1 MKGFAT
7 NRKAVLDFPA
17 LSFWSNE
24 NKTTAAVNDKDA
36 AGTCWGQPPLLQ
48 QPGGTT
54 IFRPSQVSKAEQTP
68 SLCLEAPNFASVSET
83 SCVHSWQ
90 HHKEPS
96 DSCYITR
103 NLSSSSESGWGTAL
117 SRGLLLLKEVGRVGD
132 RDPTPICLH
141 LGSFSSNFSTFFLHE
156 PARNLDNSHCNQCYA
171 CVLNA
176 NLRAEFKSVC
186 RIPRA
191 PKAIN
196 AENKFNLTWKKGL
209 NIYAPNMSSS
219 LHSSVPFIAELF
231 LSTESHP
238 FELGHS
244 LFRKYN

>member
-17 LSFWSNE
+17 LSFCSNE
-24 NKTTAAVNDKDA
+24 NKTNTAANDKDA
-36 AGTCWGQPPLLQ
+36 AGTCWGQPPLLH

-54 IFRPSQVSKAEQTP
+54 IFRSSQVTKAEQTP
-68 SLCLEAPNFASVSET
+68 SLCLEAPTLILSET
-83 SCVHSWQ
+83 SCACSWQ

-96 DSCYITR
+96 DSCYIIH
-103 NLSSSSESGWGTAL
+103 NWSSLSESGWGTAL

-132 RDPTPICLH
+132 RDPTSICLH
-141 LGSFSSNFSTFFLHE
+141 LGSFSSSFSTFFLHK
-156 PARNLDNSHCNQCYA
+156 PARNLYNSHWNQCYA
-171 CVLNA
+171 RVLNA

-231 LSTESHP
+231 SSTESHP

>member
-1 MKGFAT
+1 MTRMQLGHAEANHHFCT
-7 NRKAVLDFPA
+7 NLVAQLFSDHHKSPKL
-17 LSFWSNE
+17 N
-24 NKTTAAVNDKDA
+24 
-36 AGTCWGQPPLLQ
+36 
-48 QPGGTT
+48 
-54 IFRPSQVSKAEQTP
+54 RPHHFVWRHQ
-68 SLCLEAPNFASVSET
+68 LYFSET
-83 SCVHSWQ
+83 SCACSWQ

-96 DSCYITR
+96 DSCYIIH
-103 NLSSSSESGWGTAL
+103 NWSSLSESGWGTAL

-132 RDPTPICLH
+132 RDPTSICLH
-141 LGSFSSNFSTFFLHE
+141 LGSFSSSFSTFFLHK
-156 PARNLDNSHCNQCYA
+156 PARNLYNSHWNQCYA
-171 CVLNA
+171 RVLNA

-209 NIYAPNMSSS
+209 NIYAPNISSS

-231 LSTESHP
+231 SSTESHP

>member
-17 LSFWSNE
+17 LSFHWNE
-24 NKTTAAVNDKDA
+24 NKTTVNDKDA
-36 AGTCWGQPPLLQ
+36 AGMCSSQPPLQQ

-54 IFRPSQVSKAEQTP
+54 IFRPSQVTTAEQIP
-68 SLCLEAPNFASVSET
+68 SLCLEAASFASVSET
-83 SCVHSWQ
+83 SCVRSWQ

-96 DSCYITR
+96 DSCYIIH
-103 NLSSSSESGWGTAL
+103 NLASLSESTWGTAL
-117 SRGLLLLKEVGRVGD
+117 SRGLLEVGRVGD
-132 RDPTPICLH
+132 RNPTSICLQ
-141 LGSFSSNFSTFFLHE
+141 LWSFRSNFFTLFLQK
-156 PARNLDNSHCNQCYA
+156 PARNLGNSHCNQCYA
-171 CVLNA
+171 HILNA
-176 NLRAEFKSVC
+176 NLRAELKSVC

-191 PKAIN
+191 QKAIN

-219 LHSSVPFIAELF
+219 LHSSVPFIVELF

-238 FELGHS
+238 L
-244 LFRKYN
+244 N